1 MRSASLLLALA
12 LVGCVK
18 PTPTNPARA
27 PAPPPND
34 ISPAP
39 SPSPALANAAE
50 DFWAELIR
58 YSPIFATGV
67 GDHTHDSELDD
78 LSLAAAR
85 THVDKLFSLRVR
97 LDSIDP
103 DELSATERATLDALR
118 ETLDGRLEA
127 ANACASWTWQIDP
140 LDGPAIHLMQLPV
153 YQVIKT
159 KEDAAALGARYRAS
173 KPFFEGHI
181 KALRAGL
188 DKGAVAPAPVVKRMI
203 ASLDGAL
210 AVPAADSPMA
220 KAKLPDSAPG
230 WHMEEVVRVRKTLV
244 KAVEEGA
251 YPGLTLYRDFLKSEV
266 LPKAREEKPGA
277 DGLPGGAA
285 CYQAMIRRET
295 GTTRTPKNLHDLG
308 LAQVASLEAE
318 MEALAKAGGAKDR
331 VSYEKALMAKPSERF
346 DSREAMVAH
355 AKAWVA
361 KAERATGKAFHTFPK
376 TPLEVRVV
384 EPWRENDAPSA
395 YDMAP
400 ADLSRNAIFWV
411 NAVGFAEEGRY
422 GLAALSAHEAI
433 PGHHFQIALA
443 QENKALPR
451 FQRDLPPNAYVEG
464 WALYAERLADELALY
479 SPEERLGM
487 LDGQRY
493 RAVRL
498 VVDTGLHA
506 LGWSR
511 EKAIAYQIAHAG
523 SERAGAER
531 AIDRYLTWPGQAL
544 GYTVGM
550 IEIQEIRAGAEKTLG
565 KKFDLAGFH
574 DVVLANGGVPLPV
587 VRREVDAW
595 VKSR

>member
-1 MRSASLLLALA
+1 MRARFPLLLLAGLA
-12 LVGCVK
+12 SCAK
-18 PTPTNPARA
+18 PTATRPARA
-27 PAPPPND
+27 PAGPPT
-34 ISPAP
+34 SSA
-39 SPSPALANAAE
+39 ALANAAD
-50 DFWAELIR
+50 DFWDELIR
-58 YSPIFATGV
+58 HSPLFATAV
-67 GDHTHDSELDD
+67 GDHSRDSELDD
-78 LSLAAAR
+78 LSQKEAR
-85 THVDKLFSLRVR
+85 THVDRLFSLRVR
-97 LDSIDP
+97 LDSIEP
-103 DELSATERATLDALR
+103 GELDATERATLDALR
-118 ETLDGRLEA
+118 ETLDGRIDA
-127 ANACASWTWQIDP
+127 ANACSPWTWQVDP
-140 LDGPAIHLMQLPV
+140 LDGPAIHLLQLPV
-153 YQVIKT
+153 YQTIKT
-159 KEDAAALGARYRAS
+159 KEDAAALAARYQAS
-173 KPFFEGHI
+173 TAFFEAHV

-188 DKGAVAPAPVVKRMI
+188 EKGAIAPAPVVKRMI

-210 AVPAADSPMA
+210 AGPAADSPMA
-220 KAKLPDSAPG
+220 KAKLPAAGPG

-244 KAVEEGA
+244 KAVEEGS

-295 GTTRTPKNLHDLG
+295 GTTRTPQNLHDLG
-308 LAQVASLEAE
+308 LAQVASIEAE
-318 MEALAKAGGAKDR
+318 MDALAKAGGAKDR
-331 VSYEKALMAKPSERF
+331 VAYEKALMARPSERF

-355 AKAWVA
+355 AEACVA
-361 KAERATGKAFHTFPK
+361 KAKTATGKAFRTFPK
-376 TPLEVRVV
+376 TPLEVRAV
-384 EPWRENDAPSA
+384 ELWRENDAPSA

-411 NAVGFAEEGRY
+411 NAVGFREEGRY

-451 FQRDLPPNAYVEG
+451 FQRYLPPNAYVEG
-464 WALYAERLADELALY
+464 WALYSERLAGELGLFA
-479 SPEERLGM
+479 PEERLGM

-506 LGWSR
+506 LRWSR
-511 EKAIAYQIAHAG
+511 EKAIEYQIAHAG
-523 SERAGAER
+523 GDRAGAER

-550 IEIQEIRAGAEKTLG
+550 IEIQEIRADAEKRLG
-565 KKFDLAGFH
+565 AKFDLAAFH

-595 VKSR
+595 ITR

>member
-1 MRSASLLLALA
+1 MSRLHLFVAFALLTS
-12 LVGCVK
+12 CVK
-18 PTPTNPARA
+18 PTPANPARA
-27 PAPPPND
+27 PAAPPN
-34 ISPAP
+34 SAA
-39 SPSPALANAAE
+39 ALANAAD
-50 DFWAELIR
+50 DFWDELIR
-58 YSPIFATGV
+58 YSPIFATAV
-67 GDHTHDSELDD
+67 GDHSRDPELDD
-78 LSLAAAR
+78 LSVKAAR
-85 THVDKLFSLRVR
+85 THIDKLFSLRVR
-97 LDSIDP
+97 LDSIEAGDL
-103 DELSATERATLDALR
+103 DATQRATLDALS
-118 ETLDGRLEA
+118 ETLDGRIEA
-127 ANACASWTWQIDP
+127 ANACSPWTWQVDP
-140 LDGPAIHLMQLPV
+140 LDGPAIRLQQLPV
-153 YQVIKT
+153 YQTIKT
-159 KEDAAALGARYRAS
+159 REDATALAARYRAA
-173 KPFFEGHI
+173 PAFFDGHI

-188 DKGAVAPAPVVKRMI
+188 DKGAVAPAPVVKRLI

-210 AVPAADSPMA
+210 TIPAADSAMA
-220 KAKLPDSAPG
+220 KAKLPDSGPG
-230 WHMEEVVRVRKTLV
+230 WNMEEVVRVRKTLV

-251 YPGLTLYRDFLKSEV
+251 YPGLTNYRDFLKKDV
-266 LPKAREEKPGA
+266 LPKARDEKPGA
-277 DGLPGGAA
+277 DGLPDGAK

-295 GTTRTPKNLHDLG
+295 GTTRTPQNLHDVG
-308 LAQVASLEAE
+308 LAQVAAIEAE
-318 MEALAKAGGAKDR
+318 MDALAKAAGAKDR
-331 VSYEKALMAKPSERF
+331 IAYEKALMAKPSERF

-355 AKAWVA
+355 AEAWVA
-361 KAERATGKAFHTFPK
+361 KAKRSTGKAFRTFPK
-376 TPLEVRVV
+376 TPLEVRAV
-384 EPWRENDAPSA
+384 ETWRENDAPSA

-411 NAVGFAEEGRY
+411 NAVGYKDEGRY
-422 GLAALSAHEAI
+422 ELASLSAHEAI

-464 WALYAERLADELALY
+464 WALYSERLAGELGLFT
-479 SPEERLGM
+479 PEERLGM

-511 EKAIAYQIAHAG
+511 EKAIQYQIDHGG
-523 SERAGAER
+523 SERADAER

-550 IEIQEIRAGAEKTLG
+550 IEIQEIRASAEKTLG

-574 DVVLANGGVPLPV
+574 DVVLANGGVPMPV